1 MKASDR
7 YYHFLGFSE
16 TRLQK
21 ESVRRN
27 EISGATWRASAIAN
41 YHIDLSHDEQIKKKK
56 QNKTKQSKKLR
67 THYGDVVKCL
77 FLYNNDPN
85 DQTQILL
92 SIFKRSSL
100 NQTLFISPSR
110 SSYSFTTEGQCTSF
124 LLM

>member
-1 MKASDR
+1 M
-7 YYHFLGFSE
+7 
-16 TRLQK
+16 
-21 ESVRRN
+21 
-27 EISGATWRASAIAN
+27 AN

-56 QNKTKQSKKLR
+56 QSKTKQSKTLR

-92 SIFKRSSL
+92 SIFKRPSL